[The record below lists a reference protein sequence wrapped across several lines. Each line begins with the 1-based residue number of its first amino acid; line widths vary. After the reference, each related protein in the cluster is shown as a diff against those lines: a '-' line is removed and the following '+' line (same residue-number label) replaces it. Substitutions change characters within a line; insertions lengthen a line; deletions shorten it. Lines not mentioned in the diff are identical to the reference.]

1 MGNGTLSTKQQ
12 ILSILRKTRTPVSG
26 NQLAGECGISRTS
39 VWKAVQSLSECGY
52 IISSEKKGYLL
63 VKDNAESL
71 YPWEFGKEENA
82 FSHFAVTESTMHEAR
97 RIASE
102 STDKSDSTRIITA
115 DAQTQG
121 QGHKGH
127 SWTTAENSLAY
138 TIINHDKVNLAES
151 SRLMMAAQITL
162 VELLR
167 SLSDKAFF
175 LRWPNDIWSPKG
187 KIAGILDEVNSL
199 GSECKWINL
208 GIGLNFKAAPDMPNT
223 DSAFS
228 PEVSITRHEF
238 LQQFVHAFDKQK
250 QIAFTATSE
259 LEDHWNS
266 LCSDCGKE
274 VRLENGQSSIF
285 YGLNSYGW
293 GRFSSQGAESLIPPG
308 KISFAKQ

>member
-1 MGNGTLSTKQQ
+1 MGNKTLSTKQK
-12 ILSILRKTRTPVSG
+12 ILSILRQAQGPLSG
-26 NQLAGECGISRTS
+26 NQLANECGISRTS

-63 VKDNAESL
+63 VKDNKESL
-71 YPWEFGKEENA
+71 YPWEFGNEEDA
-82 FSHFAVTESTMHEAR
+82 FSHFAVTESTMQEAR

-102 STDKSDSTRIITA
+102 NLGRTDSTRIITA

-121 QGHKGH
+121 QGHRGH
-127 SWTTAENSLAY
+127 SWTTAENSLAF
-138 TIINHDKVNLAES
+138 TIINHDRVNAAES

-167 SLSDKAFF
+167 SLSDRAFF
-175 LRWPNDIWSPKG
+175 LRWPNDIWSPQG

-199 GSECKWINL
+199 GCECRWINL

-228 PEVSITRHEF
+228 PDVSITRHEF
-238 LQQFVHAFDKQK
+238 LQQFVHAFDRQK
-250 QIAFTATSE
+250 QTALQATSE
-259 LEDHWNS
+259 LENHWNS
-266 LCSDCGKE
+266 LCSDFGKE

-293 GRFSSQGAESLIPPG
+293 GRFSSQGVESLIPPG
-308 KISFAKQ
+308 KISFTK